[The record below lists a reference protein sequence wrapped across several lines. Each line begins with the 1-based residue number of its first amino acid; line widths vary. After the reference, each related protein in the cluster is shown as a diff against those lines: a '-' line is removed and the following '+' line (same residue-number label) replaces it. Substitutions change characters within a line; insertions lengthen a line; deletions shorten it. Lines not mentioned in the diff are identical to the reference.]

1 MIIYIKELDKNDDED
16 DDTPGASGKP
26 EKKQQKQQH
35 SPSLESIAA
44 RELCMTKF
52 LRKPGG

>member
-1 MIIYIKELDKNDDED
+1 LDKNDDED